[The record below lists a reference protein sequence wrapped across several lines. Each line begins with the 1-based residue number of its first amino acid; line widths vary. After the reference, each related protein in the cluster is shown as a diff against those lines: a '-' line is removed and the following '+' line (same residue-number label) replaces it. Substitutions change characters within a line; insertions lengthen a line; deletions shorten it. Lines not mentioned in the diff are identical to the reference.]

1 MPARWYLLFV
11 LLVACWGSSARAEQ
25 PPLFDRQ
32 NLVAWCIVPFDAARR
47 SPEERAKMLDELG
60 LHQLAYDWR
69 DEHIPQFDEE
79 VAACARHNVR
89 IVAWWMAGA
98 DLNDTN
104 RKILDVVRR
113 QKLKMQFWVLVG
125 DPDPKLPQAERVRV
139 CAEAIRPLA
148 VEAARLDC
156 QVGLYNHGGWFG
168 EPENQLAIL
177 KAIDLPNVGL
187 VYNLHHG
194 HGHLD
199 RFAGLLAQIK
209 PHLLALNING
219 MNPRGD
225 EQGEKILP
233 VGAGQLDLELLRT
246 IRDSGYAGPIGVLN
260 HTDLDAR
267 ARLADNLAGIDW
279 LAKQLRGET
288 AGPFPKMET
297 YSPPVPAPAAPTI
310 AVPPTAPPSEPQSRA
325 DEATIEH
332 LVAEAAEQ
340 GDAARGAAAFASAK
354 FACLTCHRV
363 GTDGAAIGPELTRI
377 GIDRCAEELAESLL
391 WPQRRVRPEYVA
403 WSLVTDDGTVHQGY
417 LAGEDGQHVKLRESS
432 SGQVVSLAKSAIE
445 ERLQIG
451 TLMPEGL
458 AAAMSAGERRDVL
471 RFLIELGREGID
483 STRLLAEHSAA
494 TSFPYEFA
502 PLEPGQWRHAG
513 ERVNRDRLYD
523 FYAKEADYFRD
534 VRPQPRILP
543 AYPGLDGGRYGHWGN
558 QDEAFWR
565 DGRWNAMDCGTV
577 RCGIVQVSDPPVA
590 RGICVRLPGP
600 ERLSTC
606 FDPSTLTYRAVWQG
620 DFVKYSAVRH
630 GFVEGLTPAGA
641 PVVFDGG
648 TTPTAPF
655 HYRGY
660 YRSGEQVIFSYDIGG
675 RHFLDAPL
683 VEAGRFKRLVAPA
696 DEHPLRDRLNG
707 GPALWGVALETKGQL
722 GAGQGY
728 VVDTISAPMQNPW
741 NALFFFGGHDF
752 LPDGSAMVCTMHGDV
767 WHVSGIDDKL
777 EQIRW
782 KRFASGLHHP
792 QGLVVADGQI
802 YVLGRNQIT
811 RLHDTN
817 GDDEADFYEC
827 FSTALET
834 STAGHDFICGLE
846 RDSSGA
852 FYTASGNQGLLRISP
867 DGTRAE
873 VLATGF
879 RNPDGL
885 GLLPDGSITVPCSEG
900 EWTATSMICLVR
912 PSRAAESAAPPP
924 HFGYRGPHGGVAP
937 ELPLV
942 YLPRGVDNS
951 SGGQTY
957 VSSKQWGPTAGA
969 MVHLSFGAGTYF
981 LLLRDEVRGQSQ
993 GAIIPMPGD
1002 FASGP
1007 HRGRF
1012 HPLDGQFYVTG
1023 MNGWGTYTHADGS
1036 FERVRYTGE
1045 PVQLPTGFHVYE
1057 NGILLSFAAP
1067 VDRAVAGD
1075 ASRQFAQAWNYR
1087 YSSAYGS
1094 AEYSPSHAGAV
1105 GHDRLPVAGAHVLG
1119 DGHSVFLE
1127 LPDLQPTNQLHLRV
1141 QVGASDPQDLFL
1153 TVHSLDAPF
1162 TGFDSYQPREKT
1174 IAAHPLLADLA
1185 ALAHPPE
1192 PNPWRS
1198 PLPNARAMLVEAGK
1212 NLTFATRTI
1221 TARPGEAIALT
1232 LKNPDVVP
1240 HNWVLIKPGALAR
1253 VGAAVNRLVADPE
1266 AARRQYAPVSDDVLS
1281 YTDITTPG
1289 DSTTIHFIAPDTPGR
1304 YPYLCSFP
1312 GHWMVMNGQLIV
1324 E

>member
-1 MPARWYLLFV
+1 
-11 LLVACWGSSARAEQ
+11 
-25 PPLFDRQ
+25 
-32 NLVAWCIVPFDAARR
+32 
-47 SPEERAKMLDELG
+47 MLDELD
-60 LHQLAYDWR
+60 LHQFAYDWR
-69 DEHIPQFDEE
+69 DEHIPEFDEE

-98 DLNDTN
+98 ELNETN

-113 QKLKMQFWVLVG
+113 HKLKMQFWVLVG
-125 DPDPKLPQAERVRV
+125 DPDAKLPQAEKVRV

-148 VEAARLDC
+148 VEAAGLDC

-194 HGHLD
+194 HGHLE
-199 RFAGLLAQIK
+199 RFAALLAQIK

-219 MNPRGD
+219 MNPRAD
-225 EQGEKILP
+225 EQGQKILP
-233 VGAGQLDLELLRT
+233 VGAGQFDLELLRT

-267 ARLADNLAGIDW
+267 ARLTDNLAGLDW
-279 LAKQLRGET
+279 LVKQLRGEA
-288 AGPFPKMET
+288 AGPLPKMET
-297 YSPPVPAPAAPTI
+297 YTPPAADAPALPAPAPSA
-310 AVPPTAPPSEPQSRA
+310 PPTAPSPSDDQSRA
-325 DEATIEH
+325 DEATIH
-332 LVAEAAEQ
+332 QLVADAAAQ

-354 FACLTCHRV
+354 FACLTCHKV
-363 GTDGAAIGPELTRI
+363 GTDGATIGPELTRI

-403 WSLVTDDGTVHQGY
+403 WSLVTDEGTVHQGY
-417 LAGEDGQHVKLRESS
+417 LLGEDGEHIKLRESS

-458 AAAMSAGERRDVL
+458 AAAMSAAERRDVL
-471 RFLIELGREGID
+471 RFLIELGREGTD

-494 TSFPYEFA
+494 TTFPYEFA
-502 PLEPGQWRHAG
+502 PLVPGQWRHAG

-534 VRPQPRILP
+534 VRPQPKILP

-558 QDEAFWR
+558 QDEAVWS
-565 DGRWNAMDCGTV
+565 DDRWNAMDCGSV
-577 RCGIVQVSDPPVA
+577 RCGIVNVGDQQIA
-590 RGICVRLPGP
+590 RGICVRLPGS
-600 ERLSTC
+600 ERLAAC
-606 FDPSTLTYRAVWQG
+606 FDPGTLTYRAVWQG

-641 PVVFDGG
+641 PVEFDGG
-648 TTPTAPF
+648 TAPTAPF
-655 HYRGY
+655 RYRGY
-660 YRSGEQVIFSYDIGG
+660 YRSGEQVIFSYDIDGE
-675 RHFLDAPL
+675 HFLDAPV
-683 VEAGRFKRLVAPA
+683 VEAGHFKRIVAPA
-696 DEHPLRDRLNG
+696 AEHPLRDRLNG
-707 GPALWGVALETKGQL
+707 GTAQWGELLETKGQL
-722 GAGQGY
+722 GTGHGY
-728 VVDTISAPMQNPW
+728 VVDTITAPTNNPW
-741 NALFFFGGHDF
+741 NALFFFGGHGF

-767 WHVSGIDDKL
+767 WHVTGLDDQL
-777 EQIRW
+777 QRVRW
-782 KRFASGLHHP
+782 KRFAAGLHHP

-817 GDDEADFYEC
+817 DDDEADFYEC
-827 FSTALET
+827 FSTAFET

-852 FYTASGNQGLLRISP
+852 FYTASGNQGLLRIAA
-867 DGTRAE
+867 DGAQAE

-900 EWTATSMICLVR
+900 EWTATSMICLVP
-912 PSRAAESAAPPP
+912 PSRVGAESAAAVP
-924 HFGYRGPHGGVAP
+924 HYGYRGPQNGVAP
-937 ELPLV
+937 QLPLV
-942 YLPRGVDNS
+942 YLPRGIDNS

-957 VSSKQWGPTAGA
+957 VSSKQWGPTTGA
-969 MVHLSFGAGTYF
+969 MVHLSYGAGTYF

-1002 FASGP
+1002 FASGA

-1023 MNGWGTYTHADGS
+1023 MNGWGTYTHGDGS
-1036 FERVRYTGE
+1036 FERVRYTGK
-1045 PVQLPTGFHVYE
+1045 PVQLPTGFHVHE
-1057 NGILLSFAAP
+1057 NGVLLTFSQP
-1067 VDRAVAGD
+1067 VDRAMAGD
-1075 ASRQFAQAWNYR
+1075 AARQFAQAWNYR

-1105 GHDRLPVAGAHVLG
+1105 GHDRLTIAGAHVLG
-1119 DGHSVFLE
+1119 DGHSLFLE
-1127 LPDLQPTNQLHLRV
+1127 LPELQPTNQLHLRL
-1141 QVGASDPQDLFL
+1141 QVGAQDPQELFL
-1153 TVHSLDAPF
+1153 TVHALDAPF
-1162 TGFDSYQPREKT
+1162 TGFDGYQPRDKT
-1174 IAAHPLLADLA
+1174 IAAHPMLADLA

-1192 PNPWRS
+1192 PNPWRN
-1198 PLPNARAMLVEAGK
+1198 PLPNAHPLLVEAGK
-1212 NLTFATRTI
+1212 NLTFTTRTI
-1221 TARPGEAIALT
+1221 TARPGETIALSF
-1232 LKNPDVVP
+1232 KNPDVVP

-1266 AARRQYAPVSDDVLS
+1266 AARRQYVPASDDVLA

-1289 DSTTIHFIAPDTPGR
+1289 DSTTIYFTAPDAPGR